1 MALTNT
7 SRDFAEKLRRFTEK
21 SLGAEMSSEPSAFF
35 ECANP
40 LITAINTVE
49 TDLISRE
56 PCGNKKLS
64 SIRRQSVSLE

>member
-7 SRDFAEKLRRFTEK
+7 NRDFAEKLKSFTEK
-21 SLGAEMSSEPSAFF
+21 SLGAEMSSEPTAFIG
-35 ECANP
+35 CVDP